1 MSSSNADQDLCNSK
15 SSKDHSFEEL
25 DDHPSIICGACNSLY
40 PFGDIINCHQNVL
53 IFPWG
58 REMAYEIDAPNI
70 KNLNLKNI
78 VEGMSFLL
86 VKLPVL

>member
-1 MSSSNADQDLCNSK
+1 
-15 SSKDHSFEEL
+15 
-25 DDHPSIICGACNSLY
+25 
-40 PFGDIINCHQNVL
+40 
-53 IFPWG
+53 
-58 REMAYEIDAPNI
+58 MAYEIDAPNI